1 MYHTNKQKVA
11 EEEGGGGL
19 LVNYNTFKLW
29 AFREE
34 IYIVLVEGNNTL
46 IDDTEQQLKQYII
59 YILCVYLWYSQIQS
73 KDKLRYILI
82 YICI

>member
-11 EEEGGGGL
+11 EEEGGL